1 MTWMQDLI
9 EVARKHLQDNPM
21 LLENARQGEPTLL
34 GSILMMVAGVSRNR
48 AEHAVR
54 EALERLD
61 RG

>member
-1 MTWMQDLI
+1 
-9 EVARKHLQDNPM
+9 M